1 MACCTCDR
9 TPVED
14 RHTVGYQLQHSND
27 STITPHTSSIS
38 LQWTGEGV
46 GRKMPL
52 DKGKERT
59 RDKLCAEMTYCFLSL
74 ISFSSIDGIVVL
86 CDVQME
92 IMLIWKVLVAFAASV
107 HVDLLIVHIVILN
120 RRESQRLVWR
130 Q

>member
-1 MACCTCDR
+1 
-9 TPVED
+9 
-14 RHTVGYQLQHSND
+14 
-27 STITPHTSSIS
+27 
-38 LQWTGEGV
+38 
-46 GRKMPL
+46 MPL

>member
-1 MACCTCDR
+1 
-9 TPVED
+9 
-14 RHTVGYQLQHSND
+14 
-27 STITPHTSSIS
+27 
-38 LQWTGEGV
+38 
-46 GRKMPL
+46 MPL

-59 RDKLCAEMTYCFLSL
+59 RDKLCAEMTYRFLSL
-74 ISFSSIDGIVVL
+74 IPLGSIDRVMVFGN
-86 CDVQME
+86 VQME

>member
-1 MACCTCDR
+1 
-9 TPVED
+9 
-14 RHTVGYQLQHSND
+14 
-27 STITPHTSSIS
+27 
-38 LQWTGEGV
+38 
-46 GRKMPL
+46 
-52 DKGKERT
+52 
-59 RDKLCAEMTYCFLSL
+59 L